1 LAQPETSYTAKD
13 ITVLEGLEPV
23 RLRPGMY
30 IGSTGARGLHHLV
43 YEVVDNAVD
52 EALAGRNDLVDV
64 TIHPDDSVTVRDSG
78 AGIPVDV
85 IEDQDLPAL
94 TVVLTKLHAGGKFGG
109 EGYKVSGGLH
119 GVGVSVVNAL
129 SEWLVATVCRGG
141 KTYRQEFARGVP
153 VAPMEVVGECSE
165 ADTGTTISFLPDSDV
180 FDETEFD
187 AAVLSTRLRETAFL
201 TRGLRIV
208 LRDER
213 AGGKTEEYRYEGG
226 ISDFVSHINANK
238 DPLHKH
244 VIYFEGA
251 NDDGAVEVA
260 MQWNSSYSESVFTF
274 ANNINTTEGGTHL
287 SGFRAALT
295 GTLNKY
301 ARAQSLLKEKE
312 DNLEGDDVREGLAAV
327 ISVKLLNPQ
336 FEGQTKAKLGNP
348 PVESLVLTTVN
359 QRLAEFLEE
368 NPTDGRRVVSKAIQ
382 ASRARMAARKARDL
396 TRRKSPLGGNALP
409 GKLAD
414 CQVADPNVAELFL
427 VEGNSAGGS
436 AVDARDR
443 TYQAILPLRGKVI
456 NAEKN
461 RINKVLSNEEIQA
474 IVTAIGTGIGD
485 EFDITKLRYNRV
497 VVMTDADVDGAHIRT
512 LILTFLYRQMPELV
526 ERGHVHIAV
535 PPLYRVKLGTNYQ
548 YVEKE
553 SQFEELLARERIKDM
568 EVTDRH
574 GAKQKLTESRY
585 NRFAR
590 VLHEFDGWVSRLR
603 EDFGHTAANFV
614 IEHRL
619 VEAGAELTTV
629 EQSLETV
636 EENGHELVVVETT
649 DDGVHLRVVERET
662 GAAST
667 VVVPRDLLGSPIYAN
682 VRKTYNRLVELV
694 GAPPFTLA
702 AGKKIRPARTF
713 PELREQALELAKEG
727 IQISRFKGLGE
738 MDADELAETTMN
750 PANRMLL
757 RVEVDDAAAADQ
769 VFSILMGDQV
779 EPRREFIEQNAL
791 DVRFLDV

>member
-1 LAQPETSYTAKD
+1 
-13 ITVLEGLEPV
+13 
-23 RLRPGMY
+23 MY
-30 IGSTGARGLHHLV
+30 IGSTGSRGLHHLV

-52 EALAGRNDLVDV
+52 EALAGHNELVDV
-64 TIHPDDSVTVRDSG
+64 TIHPDNSVTVKDSG
-78 AGIPVDV
+78 RGIPVDA
-85 IEDQDLPAL
+85 IEDQGMPAL

-129 SEWLVATVCRGG
+129 SEWLVATVCRDG
-141 KTYRQEFARGVP
+141 KTYKQEFSRG
-153 VAPMEVVGECSE
+153 APTGDMELVGECSE
-165 ADTGTTISFLPDSDV
+165 AETGTTISFLPDTEI

-201 TRGLRIV
+201 TRGLHII
-208 LRDER
+208 LRDAR
-213 AGGKTEEYRYEGG
+213 AGGKTDEYRYDGG
-226 ISDFVSHINANK
+226 ISDFVGHINATK

-244 VIYFEGA
+244 VVYFEGE

-260 MQWNSSYSESVFTF
+260 MQWNSSYTESIFSF

-295 GTLNKY
+295 STLNKY
-301 ARAQSLLKEKE
+301 ARDQGLLKEKE

-327 ISVKLLNPQ
+327 ISVKLRNPQ
-336 FEGQTKAKLGNP
+336 FEGQTKTKLGNP
-348 PVESLVLTTVN
+348 PIESLVQKTVN
-359 QRLAEFLEE
+359 QKLAEFLEE
-368 NPTDGRRVVSKAIQ
+368 NPTEGRRVVSKAIQ
-382 ASRARMAARKARDL
+382 AARARIAARKARDL

-414 CQVADPNVAELFL
+414 CQVSDPEVAELFL

-485 EFDITKLRYNRV
+485 EFDIAKLRYNRV
-497 VVMTDADVDGAHIRT
+497 IVMTDADVDGAHIRT

-535 PPLYRVKLGTNYQ
+535 PPLYRVKLGSKQQ

-553 SQFEELLARERIKDM
+553 SQFEDLLSRERIKDM
-568 EVTDRH
+568 DVTDRS
-574 GAKQKLTESRY
+574 GQTQKLTEARY
-585 NRFAR
+585 GRFVR
-590 VLHEFDGWVSRLR
+590 ILHEFDGWVSRLR
-603 EDFGHTAANFV
+603 EDFGHAAANFV
-614 IEHRL
+614 IDHRL
-619 VEAGAELTTV
+619 VELDTEPDAV
-629 EQSLETV
+629 ETAIDSLEA
-636 EENGHELVVVETT
+636 NGHELAVVESAP
-649 DDGVHLRVVERET
+649 DGVHLRVVERET

-667 VVVPRDLLGSPIYAN
+667 VVVPGDLLGSPTYAN
-682 VRKTYNRLVELV
+682 VRKTYARLAELV
-694 GAPPFTLA
+694 GSPPFTIA
-702 AGKKIRPARTF
+702 AGKKVRSARTF
-713 PELREQALELAKEG
+713 PALREQALELAKDG

-738 MDADELAETTMN
+738 MDAEELAETTMN
-750 PANRMLL
+750 PANRILI

-769 VFSILMGDQV
+769 VFSMLMGDQV
-779 EPRREFIEQNAL
+779 EPRREFIEQNAR
-791 DVRFLDV
+791 DVKFLDV